1 MLIQEYPV
9 VLNEVKRY
17 DLIRTKSD
25 SNLKIKQLET
35 GLVFEEAIDSYPTV
49 YTYEETNENIYFLDE
64 KVS

>member
-9 VLNEVKRY
+9 VLNEVNRY

-35 GLVFEEAIDSYPTV
+35 GLVFEEAIDLFPTV
-49 YTYEETNENIYFLDE
+49 YTYEETNEYIILDE

>member
-9 VLNEVKRY
+9 MLNEVKRY

>member
-9 VLNEVKRY
+9 VLNEVNRY

-49 YTYEETNENIYFLDE
+49 YTYEETNEYIILDE

>member
-35 GLVFEEAIDSYPTV
+35 GLVFDEAIDSYPTV
-49 YTYEETNENIYFLDE
+49 YTYEETNEYIFFLDE

>member
-9 VLNEVKRY
+9 VLNRVKRY

-35 GLVFEEAIDSYPTV
+35 GLVFEEAIDPYPTV